1 VTKLGPDGVR
11 LQVTDLGNVAIVI
24 PRVYLDEPAP
34 ASGSL
39 ALVLGRADARELSR
53 MLELTARTGIAP
65 LTGRLPDLDERA
77 GPARSWCRDTS
88 QHSAHEWAG
97 GTLWCEGVPPT

>member
-1 VTKLGPDGVR
+1 VSKLGPDGVH

-34 ASGSL
+34 QSADL
-39 ALVLGRADARELSR
+39 ALVLGRADAIELGR

-65 LTGRLPDLDERA
+65 LTGRLPDLDERD
-77 GPARSWCRDTS
+77 GLARSWCRDT
-88 QHSAHEWAG
+88 QRHSAHEWAG
-97 GTLWCEGVPPT
+97 GTLWCEGVPPS